1 MSLSVKEL
9 LSIGERRLVD
19 AGIADATLDSR
30 LLYCFMRN
38 IDRSRLILMYQE
50 IVEDRLCD
58 EYFRLVDDR
67 ASGRPLQYI
76 TGIQEFM
83 GLEFDVNENVLIPR
97 QDTETM
103 VEDVISVI
111 KDGMLRGDKLENVRR
126 REWDILDLCTGSGA
140 IGISLAKL
148 LTGVKTSVTCSDVSK
163 AALEVARKNAEKLG
177 VHKNIKFAEGD
188 MFAPFVGGFKRKKF
202 DMIVSNPPYIESGVI
217 PTLQTEVKDHEPMSA
232 LDGGAD
238 GLDFYRIISRD
249 AGNCLRKNGIL
260 FLEIGCDQGNAVKE
274 ILAKAG
280 GYTDVRC
287 LKDLAGRD
295 RIIYAMLG
303 ETGK

>member
-140 IGISLAKL
+140 IGISLAVCRRRHVRTFCRQIQK
-148 LTGVKTSVTCSDVSK
+148 
-163 AALEVARKNAEKLG
+163 EK
-177 VHKNIKFAEGD
+177 IRYD
-188 MFAPFVGGFKRKKF
+188 
-202 DMIVSNPPYIESGVI
+202 SIESSV
-217 PTLQTEVKDHEPMSA
+217 H
-232 LDGGAD
+232 
-238 GLDFYRIISRD
+238 
-249 AGNCLRKNGIL
+249 
-260 FLEIGCDQGNAVKE
+260 
-274 ILAKAG
+274 
-280 GYTDVRC
+280 
-287 LKDLAGRD
+287 
-295 RIIYAMLG
+295 
-303 ETGK
+303 

>member
-111 KDGMLRGDKLENVRR
+111 KDGVLRGESLEGTGR

-148 LTGVKTSVTCSDVSK
+148 LTGVKVNVTCSDVSK
-163 AALEVARKNAEKLG
+163 VALEVARKNAGKLG
-177 VHKNIKFAEGD
+177 VSKNIKFAEGD
-188 MFAPFVGGFKRKKF
+188 MFAPFDGRFKKKKF
-202 DMIVSNPPYIESGVI
+202 DLIASNPPYIESDVI
-217 PTLQTEVKDHEPMSA
+217 PTLQTEVRDHEPMSA
-232 LDGGAD
+232 LDGGED
-238 GLDFYRIISRD
+238 GLDFYRVIARE
-249 AGNCLRKNGIL
+249 AGEFLKKRGIL
-260 FLEIGCDQGNAVKE
+260 FLEIGCDQGNAVRE
-274 ILAKAG
+274 LLTEAE
-280 GYTDVRC
+280 GYSDVRC

-295 RIIYAMLG
+295 RIIYAVKA
-303 ETGK
+303 E